1 MNDTVD
7 RDQIAATFRAVREEL
22 IARLESIEHA
32 AGSGAVFERK
42 AWTRSGGGGGEMG
55 LLHGDVFEKAGVN
68 FSLVEGEFS
77 PEFAKSIPGAQEDPR
92 FWASGVSVVI
102 HPANPHVPAAH
113 MNIRHLVTTERW
125 FGGGADLTPVYPD
138 DQETGAF
145 HAALKAACD
154 ATDASYYPEFKAWC
168 DRYFYLPH
176 RDEPRGVGGIF
187 FDRLRSGA
195 IQVDFEFTTRVG
207 RTFGRVY
214 EQLVRAK
221 MERSFTHEQRQDQLI
236 KRGRYVE
243 FNLLHDRGT
252 LFGLKTG
259 GNIEA
264 ILMSLPPM
272 VSWP

>member
-1 MNDTVD
+1 MNDAID
-7 RDQIAATFRAVREEL
+7 RDQIAAAFKVRGGL
-22 IARLESIEHA
+22 IATLESIERS
-32 AGSGAVFERK
+32 AGWALPSERLERVRGAG
-42 AWTRSGGGGGEMG
+42 AMG

-145 HAALKAACD
+145 HAALKAHVMPPMR
-154 ATDASYYPEFKAWC
+154 ATIPSS
-168 DRYFYLPH
+168 R
-176 RDEPRGVGGIF
+176 RGVIATFICLIAMSPRRGRDLL
-187 FDRLRSGA
+187 DRLRSGS
-195 IQVDFEFTTRVG
+195 IQDDSSSRPEWG
-207 RTFGRVY
+207 APLGALY
-214 EQLVRAK
+214 SWRAK
-221 MERSFTHEQRQDQLI
+221 TERSFTHEQRQDQLI
-236 KRGRYVE
+236 KRRYVE

-252 LFGLKTG
+252 SWAQNGRQHW
-259 GNIEA
+259 A

-272 VSWP
+272 VAGQWHCNRAV